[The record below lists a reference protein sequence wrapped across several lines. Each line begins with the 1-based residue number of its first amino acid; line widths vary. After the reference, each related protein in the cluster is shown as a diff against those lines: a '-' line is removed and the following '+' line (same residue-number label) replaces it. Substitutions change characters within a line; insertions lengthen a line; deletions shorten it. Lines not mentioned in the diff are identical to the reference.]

1 MKAGGVS
8 LQRRLR
14 SLMMLTT
21 TTVLL
26 LASGASAIVDYLSF
40 GAITARDLK
49 TLASVMALNSTASLT
64 FHDRESAHE
73 VLQSLKAKPSIIAAA
88 IFDIQGR
95 SFQTYS
101 KKGEKIFV
109 PVSLQRVK
117 ASPSA
122 GSTELFTDV
131 IFDGE
136 KIGTLYI
143 AASHDMMIAR
153 IKQSALTLLCILAMA
168 LAVAYFL
175 SSTMQRIISSPIHE
189 LAVAAQEVTRN
200 DNYSVRVG
208 SMPDTVP
215 KEINNL
221 VSAFNQMLS
230 EIERRDEELQRHRD
244 DLEGQVQSRTAELE
258 RVAEAHAVLA
268 RRKQLILNSAAEG
281 IVGLDRH
288 GLPIFVNASAQKML
302 GRRSEELLGRRLHD
316 LIHPE
321 AVRNLPAANC
331 LVCSATLDPVVR
343 TGSRETFVRTD
354 GSEFPVEYT
363 AAVTVDSAGER
374 SGVVITFRDVTERL
388 MIDRM
393 KDEFVST
400 VSHELRTPLTSIRGA
415 LGLLAS
421 GLIGN
426 VDPRAQRM
434 LDIAVSNTDRLVR
447 LINDILDLERI
458 DSGHVELNRGVIDSG
473 DLLTE
478 AVDGIQSFAD
488 RAGVQIVCDI
498 AHEKLWGDHDRI
510 IQALT
515 NLVSNAVKF
524 SEGGKKV
531 RVSGSRSGG
540 MFTFVVEDQGRG
552 IPATHLESIFER
564 FKQVD
569 ASDSRNKGGTGL
581 GLAICRSIVTAHGG
595 KIWVESTE
603 GKGTTFSFTIPMHE
617 EAMPEPASFPTVVAF
632 ADPTLVGTIRR
643 GAFRVEVAETI
654 ADLGA
659 LAVSA
664 HADVVLID
672 LTLPGWSWEFVQK
685 LKANP
690 LTHAVPIVVAATTAE
705 PAFKHYAE
713 LIASWIPKAA
723 SDSDVTRVLTAV
735 CERPSVLIVEDDL
748 DLARVISASLEE
760 HGIRTRHAV
769 NGRFAA
775 AACEEEVPSAMIL
788 DLALPEMDGYQVVQ
802 WMRAR
807 QKLAHVPL
815 IVYTAHE
822 VSPADQER
830 LRLGPT
836 EFMTK
841 SRVSPEQF
849 EQRVVEL
856 LETMTTAQ
864 EVEGAA

>member
-1 MKAGGVS
+1 MKPLAVS

-26 LASGASAIVDYLSF
+26 LAGGASAIVDLVSLS
-40 GAITARDLK
+40 AITKRDLS

-64 FHDRESAHE
+64 FRDRESAHE
-73 VLQSLKAKPSIIAAA
+73 VLESLKAKPSIIDAA
-88 IFDIQGR
+88 IFDIHGR
-95 SFQTYS
+95 PFETYS
-101 KKGEKIFV
+101 KTGERTFA
-109 PVSLQRVK
+109 PASLDRLM
-117 ASPSA
+117 ASPRTGA
-122 GSTELFTDV
+122 TEYFTDI

-136 KIGTLYI
+136 KIGTLYV
-143 AASHDMMIAR
+143 AASHEMMIAR
-153 IKQSALTLLCILAMA
+153 AKQYGLTLLGILAMA
-168 LAVAYFL
+168 LAVAFFL
-175 SSTMQRIISSPIHE
+175 SSTVQRIISLPIRE
-189 LAVAAQEVTRN
+189 LATAAQEVTRN
-200 DNYSVRVG
+200 DNYAVRVRT
-208 SMPDTVP
+208 MPP
-215 KEINNL
+215 SAPREINNL

-230 EIERRDEELQRHRD
+230 EIERRDEELQRHQN
-244 DLEGQVQSRTAELE
+244 DLEVLVENRTAELK
-258 RVAEAHAVLA
+258 RVAEAHVLVSK
-268 RRKQLILNSAAEG
+268 RKQLILNSAAEG

-288 GLPIFVNASAQKML
+288 GLPIFVNASAKKML
-302 GRRSEELLGRRLHD
+302 GRRAEEFLGQRLHD

-321 AVRNLPAANC
+321 SGRNVPAANC
-331 LVCSATLDPVVR
+331 QVCSVTLDPAVR

-363 AAVTVDSAGER
+363 AATIVDASGDR

-388 MIDRM
+388 VIDRM

-458 DSGHVELNRGVIDSG
+458 DSGRVELNRGVMDSG

-478 AVDGIQSFAD
+478 AVDGIQSLAD
-488 RAGVQIVCDI
+488 RAGVQVVSDI
-498 AHEKLWGDHDRI
+498 AHEKLWGDRDRI
-510 IQALT
+510 IQTLT
-515 NLVSNAVKF
+515 NLLSNAVKF
-524 SEGGKKV
+524 SEAGKKV
-531 RVSGSRSGG
+531 RLSGSRSGD

-552 IPATHLESIFER
+552 IPATHLESVFER

-595 KIWVESTE
+595 KIWAESTE
-603 GKGTTFSFTIPMHE
+603 GKGTTFRFTIPMHE
-617 EAMPEPASFPTVVAF
+617 DARPEATSFPTVVAF
-632 ADPTLVGTIRR
+632 ADPALVGTIRR

-672 LTLPGWSWEFVQK
+672 LTLPGWSWEFVRK
-685 LKANP
+685 LKADP
-690 LTHAVPIVVAATTAE
+690 LTQAVPIVVAATTAE
-705 PAFKHYAE
+705 PSFKHYAE
-713 LIASWIPKAA
+713 LISSWLPKAA
-723 SDSDVTRVLTAV
+723 SDSDVTRVLSLL
-735 CERPSVLIVEDDL
+735 CERPSVLVVEDDV
-748 DLARVISASLEE
+748 DLARVITASLEA

-769 NGRFAA
+769 SGRCAV
-775 AACEEEVPSAMIL
+775 AACEEEVPSVMIL
-788 DLALPEMDGYQVVQ
+788 DLVLPEMDGFQVVE

-815 IVYTAHE
+815 VVYSAHE

-856 LETMTTAQ
+856 LETMTGPQ

>member
-1 MKAGGVS
+1 MRAGGVS

-26 LASGASAIVDYLSF
+26 LASGASAIVDYISF
-40 GAITARDLK
+40 GALTRRDLK

-64 FHDRESAHE
+64 FRDRESAHE
-73 VLQSLKAKPSIIAAA
+73 VLDSLKAKPSIVRAA

-95 SFQTYS
+95 PFETYS
-101 KKGEKIFV
+101 KKGEKTFA
-109 PVSLQRVK
+109 PGSLDRVK
-117 ASPSA
+117 ASPRAS
-122 GSTELFTDV
+122 STELFTDI

-153 IKQSALTLLCILAMA
+153 IRQYALTLLCILAMA

-175 SSTMQRIISSPIHE
+175 SSTMQRIISGPVHE
-189 LAVAAQEVTRN
+189 LAAAAQEVTRN

-208 SMPDTVP
+208 TMPPSTP
-215 KEINNL
+215 REINNL

-244 DLEGQVQSRTAELE
+244 DLEAQVLSRTAELE
-258 RVAEAHAVLA
+258 RVAEAHGVLA
-268 RRKQLILNSAAEG
+268 RRKQLILNAAAEG

-288 GLPIFVNASAQKML
+288 GLPIFVNASAKKML
-302 GRRSEELLGRRLHD
+302 GRRAEEFLGHRFHD

-321 AVRNLPAANC
+321 AIRSIPAENC
-331 LVCSATLDPVVR
+331 LVCSATLDPAVR

-363 AAVTVDSAGER
+363 AATIIDASGER
-374 SGVVITFRDVTERL
+374 SGMVITFRDVTERL

-415 LGLLAS
+415 LGLLGS

-434 LDIAVSNTDRLVR
+434 LDIAISNTDRLVR

-458 DSGHVELNRGVIDSG
+458 DSGHVELNRAVVESG
-473 DLLTE
+473 SLMTE
-478 AVDGIQSFAD
+478 AIEGIQGFAD
-488 RAGVQIVCDI
+488 REGVKVVYDVE
-498 AHEKLWGDHDRI
+498 HEKLWGDHDRL

-515 NLVSNAVKF
+515 NLLSNAVKF
-524 SEGGKKV
+524 SEAGKKV
-531 RVSGSRSGG
+531 RLSGSRSGS

-552 IPATHLESIFER
+552 IPASHLESIFER

-595 KIWVESTE
+595 KIWAESTE
-603 GKGTTFSFTIPMHE
+603 GKGTTFSFTVPMH
-617 EAMPEPASFPTVVAF
+617 
-632 ADPTLVGTIRR
+632 
-643 GAFRVEVAETI
+643 
-654 ADLGA
+654 
-659 LAVSA
+659 
-664 HADVVLID
+664 
-672 LTLPGWSWEFVQK
+672 
-685 LKANP
+685 
-690 LTHAVPIVVAATTAE
+690 
-705 PAFKHYAE
+705 
-713 LIASWIPKAA
+713 
-723 SDSDVTRVLTAV
+723 
-735 CERPSVLIVEDDL
+735 
-748 DLARVISASLEE
+748 
-760 HGIRTRHAV
+760 
-769 NGRFAA
+769 
-775 AACEEEVPSAMIL
+775 
-788 DLALPEMDGYQVVQ
+788 
-802 WMRAR
+802 
-807 QKLAHVPL
+807 
-815 IVYTAHE
+815 
-822 VSPADQER
+822 
-830 LRLGPT
+830 
-836 EFMTK
+836 
-841 SRVSPEQF
+841 EQF

-856 LETMTTAQ
+856 LETMTAAE